1 LLGSLCALHR
11 RPFHAALLLK
21 QFPAPYTIQTLI
33 RAALALGMVVR
44 LKPLAIADL
53 QGLVCVTIATDLRHV
68 AADRHRR
75 QPDRLVRQRLRLQGS
90 GANVRQLANADRSAW
105 AMSAHLLDT
114 HLTMN
119 DGSAWGGE
127 LAVRHATHGD
137 SPDLFGIA
145 RDELVHPSFGA
156 QAQVVG
162 TRFGSSPIGIAA

>member
-1 LLGSLCALHR
+1 LQLIGTDGSPTGWSASAYDFKALVQM
-11 RPFHAALLLK
+11 FDSS
-21 QFPAPYTIQTLI
+21 QT
-33 RAALALGMVVR
+33 
-44 LKPLAIADL
+44 
-53 QGLVCVTIATDLRHV
+53 
-68 AADRHRR
+68 
-75 QPDRLVRQRLRLQGS
+75 
-90 GANVRQLANADRSAW
+90 ADRSAW